1 LKVRA
6 GRWRFELFYF
16 DFALGAMA
24 MALVCGLTFGNLG
37 FDGFSLMDDFIR
49 AGKRQWLYGF
59 LAGVLFNLGNMLLV
73 AAISITGLA
82 VAFPLAAGFT
92 LVILAVSPGKTANWP
107 LAIAGCV
114 LVVAAMVVDW
124 AAYSRFTKKG
134 WIKPLLLCSASGLV
148 TAAFFPMVDW
158 ARTGEVG
165 LGPYALA
172 VLVSAGM
179 LFSTFVYN
187 LFFMNLPV
195 EGEPLELPEY
205 FKNGLAVHRA
215 GLLGGAVWCAGTVAS
230 FVVAGS
236 PIESQPASAPSYAMA
251 QGGPLIAALWG
262 LLVWKEFAGAGPV
275 KARMWLALLLFAGGL
290 AVLSVALT
298 SAGKP

>member
-1 LKVRA
+1 LKMRA

-24 MALVCGLTFGNLG
+24 LVCGLTFGNLG
-37 FDGFSLMDDFIR
+37 FDGFSLTDDFIR

-82 VAFPLAAGFT
+82 AAFPLAAGFT
-92 LVILAVSPGKTANWP
+92 LAVLAVSPGKTANWP
-107 LAIAGCV
+107 LAITGCV

-124 AAYSRFTKKG
+124 AALKSRM
-134 WIKPLLLCSASGLV
+134 KPVLLCAASGLV
-148 TAAFFPMVDW
+148 MAAFFPMLGW
-158 ARTGEVG
+158 AREGEVG

-205 FKNGLAVHRA
+205 FKGGLAVHRA
-215 GLLGGAVWCAGTVAS
+215 GLLGGAVWCAGTVAN

-236 PIESQPASAPSYAMA
+236 PIESQPASAASYAMA

-275 KARMWLALLLFAGGL
+275 KARMWLGLVLFAAGL